1 MQILLSNFV
10 GCAVHC
16 DQIRAQFPM
25 SCKSGGC
32 GEGPICKIRPL
43 CGRVTLARHRK
54 ERGPRF
60 GSQRRFSRPGSCGLV
75 LPAPSLWP
83 QTSCRRWASTGP
95 GRGLS
100 EAASPVW
107 VLATA
112 EQDFWLGEAMLS
124 PSQVQ
129 PRRVHEAGRVGGFR
143 GRRPALGSW
152 LWPVGAGGPPLLLTS
167 VFRQLNGGRTTSLN
181 VSRV

>member
-75 LPAPSLWP
+75 LGSPFPLAPNFLQKVGIDRPRQGPVRGCIACLGPHHCRARFLARGGDSVSEPGPA
-83 QTSCRRWASTGP
+83 Q
-95 GRGLS
+95 
-100 EAASPVW
+100 
-107 VLATA
+107 
-112 EQDFWLGEAMLS
+112 
-124 PSQVQ
+124 
-129 PRRVHEAGRVGGFR
+129 AG
-143 GRRPALGSW
+143 A
-152 LWPVGAGGPPLLLTS
+152 
-167 VFRQLNGGRTTSLN
+167 
-181 VSRV
+181 

>member
-75 LPAPSLWP
+75 LGSPFPLAPNLHTAEGGHRPAQAAACQRLHCLSGSSPLPSRI
-83 QTSCRRWASTGP
+83 SGSGRRCCLRARSSPGGCMRQDEWEASEAEGLRSGP
-95 GRGLS
+95 GCGLWERG
-100 EAASPVW
+100 
-107 VLATA
+107 
-112 EQDFWLGEAMLS
+112 
-124 PSQVQ
+124 
-129 PRRVHEAGRVGGFR
+129 
-143 GRRPALGSW
+143 ALH
-152 LWPVGAGGPPLLLTS
+152 
-167 VFRQLNGGRTTSLN
+167 FY
-181 VSRV
+181 

>member
-75 LPAPSLWP
+75 LGSPFPLAPNFLQKVGIDRP
-83 QTSCRRWASTGP
+83 RQGP
-95 GRGLS
+95 
-100 EAASPVW
+100 V
-107 VLATA
+107 
-112 EQDFWLGEAMLS
+112 
-124 PSQVQ
+124 
-129 PRRVHEAGRVGGFR
+129 R
-143 GRRPALGSW
+143 GRITCLGPHHCRAGFLARGGDAVSEPGPAQA
-152 LWPVGAGGPPLLLTS
+152 GA
-167 VFRQLNGGRTTSLN
+167 
-181 VSRV
+181 